1 MKEIKQT
8 REQLET
14 RRDEINK
21 QLNKVNQQQRIELDN
36 DMEEQ
41 AIEVEQTEV
50 AVSMEENLRKELN
63 EIEEKLIETDRV

>member
-1 MKEIKQT
+1 MKEIKYT

-36 DMEEQ
+36 DLEEQ

-63 EIEEKLIETDRV
+63 EIEEKLIDIDEN